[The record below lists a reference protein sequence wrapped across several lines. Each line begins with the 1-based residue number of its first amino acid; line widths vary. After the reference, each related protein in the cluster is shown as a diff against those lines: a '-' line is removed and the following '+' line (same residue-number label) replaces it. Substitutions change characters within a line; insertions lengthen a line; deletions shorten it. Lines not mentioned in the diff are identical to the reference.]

1 MASVTGSSPD
11 ESNQP
16 AISDL
21 QHARESE
28 RARLRI
34 TKFDIITSF
43 FMALI
48 LFIGTFVTIL
58 FIVWLTSRWSFPPRA
73 IEAIIENPAGRGP
86 NPEGFE
92 RDFEPPG
99 AEEVE
104 ELMEPTLAETLEA
117 VTDAVST
124 VAASLATT
132 DSNAVASTQGT
143 GMGDSRPPGPLG
155 EGEDIIPRFER
166 WQLNFTARNL
176 KGYATQ
182 LDFYKIELGAVGGS
196 IQGVDIANNLAASPK
211 KRRVVDA
218 SKEVRLYFMWNSPS
232 PLMQYDRQLLQQA
245 AIELSNRQMLKFIPP
260 NLENQLALIE
270 LEYAK
275 ERGHQ
280 SVTEIAK
287 TIFESRGSGT
297 GYAFEVIDQRYR
309 KPRR

>member
-1 MASVTGSSPD
+1 MASVTGSSQD

-16 AISDL
+16 ASSDL
-21 QHARESE
+21 QHVRELE
-28 RARLRI
+28 RTRLRI

-124 VAASLATT
+124 VAASIIHP
-132 DSNAVASTQGT
+132 SRRPEASG
-143 GMGDSRPPGPLG
+143 LG
-155 EGEDIIPRFER
+155 NG
-166 WQLNFTARNL
+166 
-176 KGYATQ
+176 
-182 LDFYKIELGAVGGS
+182 
-196 IQGVDIANNLAASPK
+196 
-211 KRRVVDA
+211 
-218 SKEVRLYFMWNSPS
+218 
-232 PLMQYDRQLLQQA
+232 
-245 AIELSNRQMLKFIPP
+245 
-260 NLENQLALIE
+260 
-270 LEYAK
+270 
-275 ERGHQ
+275 
-280 SVTEIAK
+280 
-287 TIFESRGSGT
+287 
-297 GYAFEVIDQRYR
+297 
-309 KPRR
+309 